1 MSGAAWR
8 YVARAMSIH
17 AHPARSDH
25 ELDAIVARAGGIL
38 CGRRGQA
45 GRSVAVNYGSAA
57 GELAACVRRV
67 GLADRS
73 ELVKLA
79 LEGPQSTLAQV
90 VFSLA
95 GAAVA
100 PGGTLHTGAAW
111 WCAQSPE
118 RMLVLCEAASGDRL
132 HRQIRGLV
140 ARHPVLGGLVARHPV
155 LRICDLSRE
164 WGAIAVVGRRAGA
177 LLAEL
182 EVYGETGDPRAVA
195 PVTARPAGGADVTWL
210 LQSHHCALA
219 LMHHR
224 DGPAVWH
231 ALQVAGQRFGICA
244 VGQEAVAR
252 YALVARSYPDL

>member
-1 MSGAAWR
+1 
-8 YVARAMSIH
+8 MSIH
-17 AHPARSDH
+17 AHPSRSDH
-25 ELDAIVARAGGIL
+25 ELDAVVARAGGIL
-38 CGRRGQA
+38 CGREGQA

-57 GELAACVRRV
+57 GELAACVSRV

-118 RMLVLCEAASGDRL
+118 RVLVLCEAASGDRL

-140 ARHPVLGGLVARHPV
+140 ARHPL

-182 EVYGETGDPRAVA
+182 GVYGETRDPRAVA
-195 PVTARPAGGADVTWL
+195 PVTAHAAGGAEVTWL
-210 LQSHHCALA
+210 LQSHHRALA

-224 DGPAVWH
+224 DGPAVWR
-231 ALQVAGQRFGICA
+231 ALQLAGQRFGICA
-244 VGQEAVAR
+244 VGHEAVAR
-252 YALVARSYPDL
+252 YALVARSHPDL